1 MSVESKIKQLL
12 EQVNAKASLEEA
24 DAMSPSS
31 PKDSSIKAAVSG
43 DASMPKQGGSQDAQ
57 AEEERDEKEEN
68 QGAIAAKSIKQ
79 NTLTAKGP
87 GATPNF
93 QTVGDATSAVNQP
106 NSAGNTPVGE
116 EFELDE
122 GTMDNQSL
130 SSLWHQHANHSYHA
144 DQGHGI
150 GGGSM
155 KNASNAATAIEKHV
169 RKKHGNTVANDMVDH
184 SRLHVTHAEY
194 AGPGESEEIE
204 KDAAKLRTKHKIKG
218 DIIGEESGII
228 DLSPIFGDDLS
239 EDFKAKATSIF
250 EAAVIARVNSEMDK
264 VATSLEEKYAAD
276 VAEYKDGIVEK
287 IDSYLNYVVENWMK
301 ENELA
306 LENGLR
312 TEIAEDFMT
321 GLKVLFKEH
330 YVEVPEEKY
339 DVIGELQAKAEELAD
354 KLDEAIGHSVELNK
368 EVTSLKRAAIIEEL
382 SKDLADTEAAKLGKL
397 LEGVD
402 FENEDLYREKVS
414 VIRDNY
420 FPKNVVT
427 EGKVSVQSQQ
437 TLTEDNDV
445 PTEIS
450 EGTSVVNVYAQALSR
465 SIKRA

>member
-43 DASMPKQGGSQDAQ
+43 DASMPRQGSSQDA
-57 AEEERDEKEEN
+57 APEEERDEKDEN
-68 QGAIAAKSIKQ
+68 QGAIASNNIKQ

-106 NSAGNTPVGE
+106 SSAGNTPVGE
-116 EFELDE
+116 E
-122 GTMDNQSL
+122 
-130 SSLWHQHANHSYHA
+130 
-144 DQGHGI
+144 
-150 GGGSM
+150 
-155 KNASNAATAIEKHV
+155 
-169 RKKHGNTVANDMVDH
+169 
-184 SRLHVTHAEY
+184 
-194 AGPGESEEIE
+194 SEEE
-204 KDAAKLRTKHKIKG
+204 
-218 DIIGEESGII
+218 GETIAEEETNGVI

-264 VATSLEEKYAAD
+264 VAASLEEKYAAD

-312 TEIAEDFMT
+312 TEIAEDFMA

-339 DVIGELQAKAEELAD
+339 DVIGELQAKAEELAE
-354 KLDEAIGHSVELNK
+354 KLDEAIGHSVDLNK

-382 SKDLADTEAAKLGKL
+382 SKDLATTEAAKLGKL

-414 VIRDNY
+414 VIKDNY
-420 FPKNVVT
+420 FPKNVMT

-445 PTEIS
+445 PTELS
-450 EGTSVVNVYAQALSR
+450 EGTSTVSVYAQALSR

>member
-12 EQVNAKASLEEA
+12 ERVDAKSSLEEA
-24 DAMSPSS
+24 DAMGAAKG
-31 PKDSSIKAAVSG
+31 KDTSIKAANGG
-43 DASMPKQGGSQDAQ
+43 DASSSKQGSSEDASY
-57 AEEERDEKEEN
+57 EERDEKEEN
-68 QGAIAAKSIKQ
+68 QGAVAAKGINQ
-79 NTLTAKGP
+79 NTIKMKGP
-87 GATPNF
+87 VGAAPNF

-106 NSAGNTPVGE
+106 SSAGNVPVGE
-116 EFELDE
+116 EEEVDGEVIAEDE
-122 GTMDNQSL
+122 VQ
-130 SSLWHQHANHSYHA
+130 AP
-144 DQGHGI
+144 
-150 GGGSM
+150 
-155 KNASNAATAIEKHV
+155 AA
-169 RKKHGNTVANDMVDH
+169 
-184 SRLHVTHAEY
+184 
-194 AGPGESEEIE
+194 
-204 KDAAKLRTKHKIKG
+204 
-218 DIIGEESGII
+218 I

-264 VATSLEEKYAAD
+264 VAASLEEKYAED

-312 TEIAEDFMT
+312 TEIAEDFMS

-330 YVEVPEEKY
+330 YIEVPEEKY
-339 DVIGELQAKAEELAD
+339 DVIGELQAKAAELEA
-354 KLDEAIGHSVELNK
+354 KLDEAIGSNVDLNK
-368 EVTSLKRAAIIEEL
+368 EVTSLKRQAVVEEL

-414 VIRDNY
+414 VIKDNY
-420 FPKNVVT
+420 FPKNAVT
-427 EGKVSVQSQQ
+427 ERVSQSVQAQQ
-437 TLTEDNDV
+437 TLTEETDV
-445 PTEIS
+445 PTEFTAGS
-450 EGTSVVNVYAQALSR
+450 SVVSTYAKALSR

>member
-43 DASMPKQGGSQDAQ
+43 DASMPRQGSSQDAGP
-57 AEEERDEKEEN
+57 EEERDEKEEN

-79 NTLTAKGP
+79 NTLTNKGP
-87 GATPNF
+87 GAAPNF
-93 QTVGDATSAVNQP
+93 QTVGDPTSAVNQP

-116 EFELDE
+116 E
-122 GTMDNQSL
+122 
-130 SSLWHQHANHSYHA
+130 
-144 DQGHGI
+144 
-150 GGGSM
+150 
-155 KNASNAATAIEKHV
+155 
-169 RKKHGNTVANDMVDH
+169 
-184 SRLHVTHAEY
+184 
-194 AGPGESEEIE
+194 SEEE
-204 KDAAKLRTKHKIKG
+204 
-218 DIIGEESGII
+218 GEAIDEDEASGII

-264 VATSLEEKYAAD
+264 VAASLEEKYAAD

-301 ENELA
+301 EYELA

-312 TEIAEDFMT
+312 TEIAEDFMS

-330 YVEVPEEKY
+330 YIEVPEEKY
-339 DVIGELQAKAEELAD
+339 DVIGELQATAEDLAT
-354 KLDEAIGHSVELNK
+354 KLDEAISHSVDLNK

-420 FPKNVVT
+420 FPKNVMT

-450 EGTSVVNVYAQALSR
+450 AGSSVVSVYAQALSR

>member
-43 DASMPKQGGSQDAQ
+43 DASMPRQGGSQDADH
-57 AEEERDEKEEN
+57 EDRDEKEEN
-68 QGAIAAKSIKQ
+68 QGAVAAKDIKQ
-79 NTLTAKGP
+79 NSLTAKGP
-87 GATPNF
+87 GAAPNF
-93 QTVGDATSAVNQP
+93 QPVGDATSAVNQP
-106 NSAGNTPVGE
+106 NSAGNTPMGE
-116 EFELDE
+116 
-122 GTMDNQSL
+122 
-130 SSLWHQHANHSYHA
+130 
-144 DQGHGI
+144 
-150 GGGSM
+150 
-155 KNASNAATAIEKHV
+155 
-169 RKKHGNTVANDMVDH
+169 
-184 SRLHVTHAEY
+184 
-194 AGPGESEEIE
+194 ESEEEGKTI
-204 KDAAKLRTKHKIKG
+204 A
-218 DIIGEESGII
+218 EEETNGVI

-264 VATSLEEKYAAD
+264 VAASLEEKYAAD

-312 TEIAEDFMT
+312 TEIAEDFMA

-339 DVIGELQAKAEELAD
+339 DVIGELQAKVEELAE
-354 KLDEAIGHSVELNK
+354 KLDEAISHSVDLNK

-382 SKDLADTEAAKLGKL
+382 SKDLATTEAAKLGKL

-414 VIRDNY
+414 VIKDNY
-420 FPKNVVT
+420 FPKNVMT

-445 PTEIS
+445 PTELS
-450 EGTSVVNVYAQALSR
+450 EGTSTVSVYAQALSR